1 MDYNDQMRA
10 EIDALRAENIDAPW
24 WELSPWGGKS
34 DGYWQLKEI
43 ETFKHDYETTRNPL
57 FLWAAFQVTARLPK
71 EPELRQEA
79 RWQWIKDYLS
89 AAAERL
95 MASISSPPTTD
106 VNNQIAACFGFDPNP
121 GRGRGSPFSKAGKR
135 IRDRKLAL
143 AVGRRLPI
151 ERYKETLAIKYV
163 AEENGHGIPVV
174 REAWATYKKDFGK
187 FPNLP
192 K

>member
-10 EIDALRAENIDAPW
+10 EIDAERAENIDAPW
-24 WELSPWGGKS
+24 WERSPWGGKGE
-34 DGYWQLKEI
+34 GYWLLKEI
-43 ETFKHDYETTRNPL
+43 DTFKRDYETTRNPL
-57 FLWAAFQVTARLPK
+57 FVWAALQAAADLPK
-71 EPELRQEA
+71 KPELRQEA

-89 AAAERL
+89 ASAERL
-95 MASISSPPTTD
+95 MASISDPPTTD
-106 VNNQIAACFGFDPNP
+106 INKQIVACFGFEPNP
-121 GRGRGSPFSKAGKR
+121 GRGRGSPLSEAGKR

-143 AVGRRLPI
+143 AVGRRLPL
-151 ERYKETLAIKYV
+151 ERYKEMLAIKYV
-163 AEENGHGIPVV
+163 AEENRQGISVV